1 MDTES
6 ELEVARVI
14 TEDAGDV
21 DNAPSDNHNQA
32 EPLPAS
38 PTSSTASLKR
48 PAGDMEDE
56 RDSQPESSN
65 KRRKRESVSGG
76 DDSGDGTDAA
86 RLVRDMEV
94 ELSCP
99 CCSALCYNPVIA
111 LPCQHYFCGR
121 SVIASGFHSMQIAY
135 PSYSCYTMWTKVSSG
150 FSAFLLHGNY
160 AFHALCG
167 VIPFS
172 TLRTA

>member
-6 ELEVARVI
+6 ELEVAQVI

-21 DNAPSDNHNQA
+21 DNAPGDSTNIV

-48 PAGDMEDE
+48 PAGDMDDE
-56 RDSQPESSN
+56 RDIQPETSN
-65 KRRKRESVSGG
+65 KRRKRESVGGGADESGG
-76 DDSGDGTDAA
+76 GTDAA
-86 RLVRDMEV
+86 RLVKEMEV
-94 ELSCP
+94 ELGCP

-121 SVIASGFHSMQIAY
+121 SVV
-135 PSYSCYTMWTKVSSG
+135 C
-150 FSAFLLHGNY
+150 
-160 AFHALCG
+160 
-167 VIPFS
+167 
-172 TLRTA
+172 

>member
-6 ELEVARVI
+6 ELDVARAI

-21 DNAPSDNHNQA
+21 DNAPGDPTNPP

-48 PAGDMEDE
+48 PAGDMDDE
-56 RDSQPESSN
+56 PDIQPETSN
-65 KRRKRESVSGG
+65 KRRKRESVNGA
-76 DDSGDGTDAA
+76 DESGDATDAA
-86 RLVRDMEV
+86 RLVKEMEV
-94 ELSCP
+94 ELGCP

-121 SVIASGFHSMQIAY
+121 SVV
-135 PSYSCYTMWTKVSSG
+135 C
-150 FSAFLLHGNY
+150 
-160 AFHALCG
+160 
-167 VIPFS
+167 
-172 TLRTA
+172 

>member
-14 TEDAGDV
+14 TEDAGDA
-21 DNAPSDNHNQA
+21 DNAPSDHNNLA

-48 PAGDMEDE
+48 PAGDMDDE
-56 RDSQPESSN
+56 LGVQPESSN
-65 KRRKRESVSGG
+65 KRRKRESDSGG
-76 DDSGDGTDAA
+76 DKSGDGADAA
-86 RLVRDMEV
+86 RLVREMEV

-121 SVIASGFHSMQIAY
+121 SV
-135 PSYSCYTMWTKVSSG
+135 V
-150 FSAFLLHGNY
+150 
-160 AFHALCG
+160 
-167 VIPFS
+167 
-172 TLRTA
+172 R

>member
-1 MDTES
+1 MDAES

-14 TEDAGDV
+14 AADVSDV
-21 DNAPSDNHNQA
+21 DNAPGDTNNLA

-48 PAGDMEDE
+48 PAGDMDDE
-56 RDSQPESSN
+56 RDIQPESSN
-65 KRRKRESVSGG
+65 KRRKRESGSGG
-76 DDSGDGTDAA
+76 GESGDGTDAA
-86 RLVRDMEV
+86 RLVREMEV

-121 SVIASGFHSMQIAY
+121 SVVCQWFPLNDLHR
-135 PSYSCYTMWTKVSSG
+135 
-150 FSAFLLHGNY
+150 LLIL
-160 AFHALCG
+160 ATVAIRCG
-167 VIPFS
+167 
-172 TLRTA
+172 RR